1 MKNKIKY
8 LILPVLFLNLFFT
21 FNFNVDAAM
30 ETNSDAGYDT
40 TTISCGNV
48 KGIPIGVAILS
59 RNVVKT
65 IKFLVPVILI
75 VLGIVD
81 MLRATT
87 ANDEKVMKEAT
98 GKFIRRIIAAVLVF
112 FVISL
117 LTFIINLIAKAARES
132 RNSDEL
138 STSSI
143 SECISCFISNKN
155 MCESDNYFESD

>member
-48 KGIPIGVAILS
+48 KGIPKGVAILS

-87 ANDEKVMKEAT
+87 ANDEKAMKEAT

-112 FVISL
+112 FVVALIQFVIKL
-117 LTFIINLIAKAARES
+117 LANASSQTG
-132 RNSDEL
+132 NSEVND
-138 STSSI
+138 TANNI
-143 SECISCFISNKN
+143 TKCISCFISDKN
-155 MCESDNYFESD
+155 ACKPDRFLDE

>member
-8 LILPVLFLNLFFT
+8 LILPVLFLNLFFA

-30 ETNSDAGYDT
+30 ETNSNANYDT

-48 KGIPIGVAILS
+48 KGIPKGVA
-59 RNVVKT
+59 
-65 IKFLVPVILI
+65 ILI